1 MSSPAPIAPAEQ
13 PDSGR
18 FGLRLASWYA
28 VVFVVSSLAIVLLT
42 YALLAASLAERDRE
56 IVASTLREYSARYAS
71 GGLGAIARAVDLE
84 QRTGGRE
91 RLFVRVV
98 RGGSETLFASIPP
111 EWSDFDVSPLA
122 GRDSAWDRV
131 LSGSRRATLE
141 VASARLIDGTLLQVG
156 KSTESRDELLA
167 RFRTVALL
175 VSIAIVLAGL
185 AGGFVVTRSTMRPI
199 EGLIAAV
206 RNIIAT
212 GRTDARVPVRQPR
225 DAIDELSSL
234 FNAMLD
240 RITTLISGMGDAL
253 DNVAH
258 DLRTPMT
265 RLRGIAERA
274 LASGDPATER
284 EALATCLEE
293 SERILAMLDTLMD
306 ISEAETGTLRLA
318 RTDVAVDGVIREVA
332 SVYEDVAEDRRVAV
346 SQHLESGLVVSADRD
361 RLRQVVANLLDNA
374 IKYTP
379 AGGRVDISTR
389 RERNDV
395 VIEVADT
402 GTGIADHDLPRI
414 WERLY
419 RGDQSRAERGL
430 GLGLSLVRAI
440 VAAHNGTVEV
450 SSRPG
455 QGSTFTLRLPVFTR
469 S

>member
-42 YALLAASLAERDRE
+42 YALLAARLRSAIARSSPRRC
-56 IVASTLREYSARYAS
+56 ASTRRAMRAAGSAR
-71 GGLGAIARAVDLE
+71 IARAVDLE

-111 EWSDFDVSPLA
+111 DWADFDVSPLA
-122 GRDSAWDRV
+122 GRDSAWDQV

-212 GRTDARVPVRQPR
+212 GRTDARVPVREPR

-240 RITTLISGMGDAL
+240 RITILISGMGDAL
-253 DNVAH
+253 DNVAARPADADDAPARH
-258 DLRTPMT
+258 R
-265 RLRGIAERA
+265 RA
-274 LASGDPATER
+274 RPGLGRSRHRSARRSRPVSKSRSGSWR
-284 EALATCLEE
+284 C
-293 SERILAMLDTLMD
+293 
-306 ISEAETGTLRLA
+306 
-318 RTDVAVDGVIREVA
+318 
-332 SVYEDVAEDRRVAV
+332 
-346 SQHLESGLVVSADRD
+346 
-361 RLRQVVANLLDNA
+361 
-374 IKYTP
+374 
-379 AGGRVDISTR
+379 STR
-389 RERNDV
+389 
-395 VIEVADT
+395 
-402 GTGIADHDLPRI
+402 
-414 WERLY
+414 
-419 RGDQSRAERGL
+419 
-430 GLGLSLVRAI
+430 
-440 VAAHNGTVEV
+440 
-450 SSRPG
+450 
-455 QGSTFTLRLPVFTR
+455 
-469 S
+469 